1 MKPQIPR
8 KGNYLSALPEHVRL
22 QINCKL
28 RDGWRHCAV
37 AEWLLTQKANRDIPE
52 HLLKAGDPYALIWT
66 RRAHSE
72 KVVQE
77 NSRMTITRWS
87 QGPYRDWRAEQPKLR
102 VPFGTP
108 RAIKKAFRALYEELQ
123 GNHHALNL
131 LERLRRAV
139 RRGLGE
145 VGSPPR

>member
-8 KGNYLSALPEHVRL
+8 KVNYLSALPEHVQL
-22 QINCKL
+22 EINCKL
-28 RDGWRHCAV
+28 RDGWRHSAI
-37 AEWLLTQKANRDIPE
+37 AEWLLTQKADCDIPE

-72 KVVQE
+72 GVVQE
-77 NSRMTITRWS
+77 NCRMTITRWS
-87 QGPYRDWRAEQPKLR
+87 HSAYQDWRAEQPKLH

>member
-1 MKPQIPR
+1 
-8 KGNYLSALPEHVRL
+8 LL
-22 QINCKL
+22 INCKL
-28 RDGWRHCAV
+28 RDGWRECAI
-37 AEWLLTQKANRDIPE
+37 AEWLLTQKADRDIPE

-72 KVVQE
+72 EAVRE
-77 NSRMTITRWS
+77 NCRATINRWRH
-87 QGPYRDWRAEQPKLR
+87 GPYQDWRAQQPGPR

-108 RAIKKAFRALYEELQ
+108 RAIKKAFRTLYEEIQ
-123 GNHHALNL
+123 DNHHALNL

-145 VGSPPR
+145 VESPPR

>member
-28 RDGWRHCAV
+28 RDGWRHCAI
-37 AEWLLTQKANRDIPE
+37 AEWLLTQKADRDIPE
-52 HLLKAGDPYALIWT
+52 HLLKTGDPYALIWT
-66 RRAHSE
+66 RRAHGE
-72 KVVQE
+72 EVVQE
-77 NSRMTITRWS
+77 NCRMTITRWCH
-87 QGPYRDWRAEQPKLR
+87 GPYQEWCAEQPKPQ
-102 VPFGTP
+102 VPLGTP
-108 RAIKKAFRALYEELQ
+108 RAIKIAFRTLYEEIRD
-123 GNHHALNL
+123 NHQAVNL

-145 VGSPPR
+145 GGSPPR